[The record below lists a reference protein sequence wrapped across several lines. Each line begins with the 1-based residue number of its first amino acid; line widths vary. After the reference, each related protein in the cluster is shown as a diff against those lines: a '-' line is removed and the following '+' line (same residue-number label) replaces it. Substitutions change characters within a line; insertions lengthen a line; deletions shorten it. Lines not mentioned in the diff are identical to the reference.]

1 MATDPKGRFMK
12 MMRVVRAS
20 LALLA
25 LSGSLSGAVGAPS
38 LQIRADQ
45 DVQVKVAAL
54 SWSLD
59 GPFARRSV
67 ELVLRNPHAR
77 NLEAEVILPL
87 ADNERLQG
95 YALDVEGRM
104 RDAVPI
110 GQQQARTVFEET
122 VRKQVDPALARQDV
136 GNAYRI
142 RVFPVPSG
150 GERRLRIDV
159 ASLAERNRCGWNH
172 RLSMPLPGR
181 QPVTASARS
190 TSSPQPGNASPVWRN
205 TSGEYLAEWQM
216 RPEAA
221 PRKVCLPAPAGDTA
235 YSVRADDDL
244 QMDWLELAPGHDT
257 QLPPRALP
265 ATLDLVWDASYSMTG
280 QDRSAEL
287 RLLQRLLENRKST
300 VYLTVLRETAEK
312 KAWHITGNDDVDRLL
327 AHLNSQIADGATNF
341 GAWQPVPDAD
351 AAAIFSDLLPTLP
364 QASLPMPTRPTHV
377 IVNGLRHPALARWFT
392 RSGGQ
397 VVDLSVLLGDE
408 ALRAL
413 RRQPAMQ
420 AVPGPLDRGWHLGS
434 QGGDKHVRACHVAPS
449 PSAIPALPVQ
459 HGDAPTLRR
468 HMAIGKQSS
477 AHAAFWCAAW
487 WVDSLE
493 RQPDRHRSQLTMIG
507 ERFGIAN
514 SETSLL
520 VLESDDDYVRHGIL
534 PPAADVALRDRVLR
548 QRQQAALGKAAALAQ
563 HRERIE
569 KGWGQRVAWWQK
581 DFPKDA
587 PPPVPETHFSQGHPY
602 PAPRAMAAAP
612 APAAAMRVTSSPAA
626 ESAPAPV
633 VEMRLQ
639 AVPVAAPYANRL
651 GSAQN
656 AQALHADY
664 VDLRQQYGQSPAF
677 HFDVAQRF
685 FELGDTASG
694 WRVLS
699 NTVELLPR
707 NHAGL
712 RLVAYRLSDA
722 GLHAEAEILLR
733 EVLRQAPDEPQ
744 SLRDLAMALPSPKS
758 CQESL
763 DLLAAVVDTPWHS
776 RFADIGL
783 IALAEYNDLLVRCP
797 ESRPRA
803 WSSAMLQPL
812 PVGLRAVLR
821 WDLNDT
827 DIDLHVTDPNGE
839 TAFYGKRL
847 TYQGGAMSRD
857 FTGGYGPEEFV
868 LRNPKPGAY
877 TVHVNYYGS
886 RLSRLSRGVVIN
898 LVLQSGFGTPHM
910 RQETVSMRLLEKSGK
925 VLVGG
930 FTVSADGTLHVGQTE
945 N

>member
-1 MATDPKGRFMK
+1 MT
-12 MMRVVRAS
+12 MMRIVRAS
-20 LALLA
+20 LALLMT
-25 LSGSLSGAVGAPS
+25 SGFLHSASVGASS

-59 GPFARRSV
+59 GPFARRTV
-67 ELVLRNPHAR
+67 ELILRNPHAK
-77 NLEAEVILPL
+77 NIEAEVILPL
-87 ADNERLQG
+87 AANERLQG
-95 YALDVEGRM
+95 YALDVEGRL
-104 RDAVPI
+104 RDAVPVA
-110 GQQQARTVFEET
+110 QQQARTVFEET
-122 VRKQVDPALARQDV
+122 VRKQVDPALAQQDV

-142 RVFPVPSG
+142 RIFPVPSG

-159 ASLAERNRCGWNH
+159 ASLAERNRCGWEH

-181 QPVTASARS
+181 QPVKASARS
-190 TSSPQPGNASPVWRN
+190 TARPDTGN
-205 TSGEYLAEWQM
+205 TSLNWRSAAGEHLAEWQM
-216 RPEAA
+216 RPETS
-221 PRKVCLPAPAGDTA
+221 PRRVCLPAPAGDTS
-235 YSVRADDDL
+235 YSVRGDDGL
-244 QMDWLELAPGHDT
+244 QMDWLELAPGHEA

-265 ATLDLVWDASYSMTG
+265 ATLDLVWDASYSMMG

-300 VYLTVLRETAEK
+300 VYLTVLRETAERK
-312 KAWHITGNDDVDRLL
+312 TWHIAGNDDVDRLL

-341 GAWQPVPDAD
+341 GAWQPVPDAA

-364 QASLPMPTRPTHV
+364 QASLPTPARPTHV
-377 IVNGLRHPALARWFT
+377 IVNGLHHPALARWFT
-392 RSGGQ
+392 RGGGLAI
-397 VVDLSVLLGDE
+397 DLSVLSGDE

-420 AVPGPLDRGWHLGS
+420 AVPDPLDRGWHLGS

-449 PSAIPALPVQ
+449 PSAIPALPVR
-459 HGDAPTLRR
+459 HAGSPALRR
-468 HMAIGKQSS
+468 HMAIGKKSS

-487 WVDSLE
+487 WADSLE

-548 QRQQAALGKAAALAQ
+548 QRQQAELSKANALAQ

-581 DFPKDA
+581 DFPKD
-587 PPPVPETHFSQGHPY
+587 PPPPPPKLHFSQGHPH

-612 APAAAMRVTSSPAA
+612 APAAAMRMMADP
-626 ESAPAPV
+626 SADSTLAPV
-633 VEMRLQ
+633 VAMRLQ
-639 AVPVAAPYANRL
+639 AVPVAAPYTNSL
-651 GSAQN
+651 GGTQN
-656 AQALHADY
+656 AQELHARY
-664 VDLRQQYGQSPAF
+664 VDLRQEYGQSPAF

-744 SLRDLAMALPSPKS
+744 SLRDLALALPPNG
-758 CQESL
+758 CQEAL

-803 WSSAMLQPL
+803 WSSALLQPL

-847 TYQGGAMSRD
+847 THQGGAMSRD

-868 LRNPKPGAY
+868 LRDPKPGAY
-877 TVHVNYYGS
+877 TVHVNYHGS
-886 RLSRLSRGVVIN
+886 RLAHLSRGVVIN
-898 LVLQSGFGTPHM
+898 LVLQSGFGTPRM

-930 FTVSADGTLHVGQTE
+930 FTVSADGTLHVEQTE